1 MLRKDAYGTYL
12 GVAVVGVI
20 GLGIA
25 GSVDAFLGAAEG
37 LKGDVR
43 AALVFVPP
51 PRDGGVDIVHAC
63 FAYSDLIR
71 GQQIAL
77 LLFLLGGV
85 PCALTGAA
93 LLRACRTG
101 IGPAANWCGYFYAG
115 LVFQLCSLTLAS
127 FLLIVL
133 TTFALVLE
141 PTALIHPS
149 SAILGL
155 LVAGNIWG
163 VALWRELQW
172 EASAAL
178 LRLTH

>member
-1 MLRKDAYGTYL
+1 MFRQEADGTYL
-12 GVAVVGVI
+12 AVAVVGVV
-20 GLGIA
+20 GLGVA
-25 GSVDAFLGAAEG
+25 GSVDAFLGAAEA
-37 LKGDVR
+37 LKNDVR
-43 AALVFVPP
+43 TALVFVPP
-51 PRDGGVDIVHAC
+51 PRDGGLDIVHAC

-71 GQQIAL
+71 GHQIAL
-77 LLFLLGGV
+77 LLFFLGGV
-85 PCALTGAA
+85 PCALTAAA

-101 IGPAANWCGYFYAG
+101 TGPAANWCSYFSAG
-115 LVFQLCSLTLAS
+115 LVFQLCSLTLTS

-155 LVAGNIWG
+155 LVAANIWG

-172 EASAAL
+172 EASTVL
-178 LRLTH
+178 RRLTR